1 MSFLIYPTPK
11 MYPLTGL
18 TGLGGGP
25 GTALLK
31 SAAGGGGQVDTS
43 AAHFW
48 DFSSTQSAPFE
59 DQVGSLEFTVNTGSM
74 ATGSSSGSYGNP
86 PGWSGGYGYI
96 ANSGSYVQTAAN
108 ACFNLSGNFCID
120 CCFYNPN
127 NTSGSFMA
135 WSQGKASTEA
145 WYIYNASGS
154 ARFNTSDDDY
164 SGRLGGS
171 GEGGSG
177 DPQHTYVADEWNV
190 SRLRRSGDTVYV
202 KMYKANSG
210 NTGWDQAPGS
220 PYSASCTGTGPDGVS
235 EGGFLALNGWTY
247 AGTSGDSYSEDNVAI
262 AWMAY
267 YTDGSKTD
275 DPWVPGS

>member
-1 MSFLIYPTPK
+1 

-31 SAAGGGGQVDTS
+31 SAAGGGGGQVDTS

-108 ACFNLSGNFCID
+108 ACFDLSGDFCID

-127 NTSGSFMA
+127 GTSNQFMA
-135 WSQGKASTEA
+135 WSQGKSSTEA
-145 WYIYNASGS
+145 WYIYNSGGQARWNS
-154 ARFNTSDDDY
+154 ANSDY
-164 SGRLGGS
+164 SGRMGGD
-171 GEGGSG
+171 GEGGSDS
-177 DPQHTYVADEWNV
+177 DPEHNYVEDAWCV
-190 SRLRRSGDTVYV
+190 SRMRRSGDTVHI
-202 KMYKANSG
+202 KIYKANSG
-210 NTGWDQAPGS
+210 NTGWDQAPGD
-220 PYSASCTGTGPDGVS
+220 PYSNSCTGTGPDGAS
-235 EGGFLALNGWTY
+235 NGGFLALNGWTY
-247 AGTSGDSYSEDNVAI
+247 SSNAYSVDNLAI

-267 YTDGSKTD
+267 YSNGAKTD
-275 DPWVPGS
+275 DPFVPSS

>member
-31 SAAGGGGQVDTS
+31 SAAGGGAGQVDTS

-74 ATGSSSGSYGNP
+74 ATGSSTGSYGNP

-96 ANSGSYVQTAAN
+96 ASSGTLVQTAAN
-108 ACFNLSGNFCID
+108 ACFDLSGDFCID
-120 CCFYNPN
+120 CCAYNPN
-127 NTSGSFMA
+127 GTSSSNML
-135 WSQGKASTEA
+135 WSQGKTSSAT

-154 ARFNTSDDDY
+154 VRFDSANSNY
-164 SGRLGGS
+164 SSRLG
-171 GEGGSG
+171 EAGSG
-177 DPQHTYVADEWNV
+177 DPQHNYVQNEWCV
-190 SRLRRSGDTVYV
+190 SRLRRSGNTTYV
-202 KMYKANSG
+202 KWYEANSG

-220 PYSASCTGTGPDGVS
+220 PFSGSTSGTGPDGAS
-235 EGGFLALNGWTY
+235 NGGFLALNGWTY
-247 AGTSGDSYSEDNVAI
+247 DGSSYSVNNLAI
-262 AWMAY
+262 AWLAY